1 MFKRRM
7 SLRHRKGQ
15 DGSEPGSA
23 DHIIMLLHGDH
34 EDGCQ
39 GAGLPQDL
47 QHLYHH
53 VADDLFR

>member
-1 MFKRRM
+1 M

-15 DGSEPGSA
+15 DGSEAGPAG
-23 DHIIMLLHGDH
+23 HIIVLLDGDH

-39 GAGLPQDL
+39 RAGLSQDL
-47 QHLYHH
+47 QHLYQH